1 MISSS
6 IQVSNGILLINETN
20 DYLSNY
26 YLCQYTYNV
35 FGRFLILCHSDRQ
48 TINALKIE
56 QAMYVLFAKRVFSWE
71 SRVR

>member
-6 IQVSNGILLINETN
+6 IHVINDSNDYVSN
-20 DYLSNY
+20 YH
-26 YLCQYTYNV
+26 LCQYTYNV